1 MSIPTRRL
9 SVLVH
14 PKRIDLIFA
23 DRQFFA
29 VYSFLNNIIGYL
41 TEVPDAYFQ
50 IMMWIFLKN
59 LDEVELPDPDY
70 LFLSWNMLMN
80 FSGGTDSAA
89 ALYLTQGIPVHINRV
104 YKIRQM
110 RACEEVSALQIV
122 TDFERVSEMYIGRHG
137 FNIGTGYMAMYI
149 PVMPLLGCNS
159 VVFGTVLEDFELW
172 YVSIPD
178 YRERFKQSSLY
189 SIKET
194 LGRYGLKIYLLLA
207 GHSEVLSV
215 QLAEKSGIKNHSS
228 CHTAGDIIPAKILSK
243 LKTKPLY
250 AASSTV
256 YAIQKA
262 GYPHKEFCRYMDLDV
277 SFYERVNKN
286 VNYELSCFKTTEF
299 PWQTEADQVS
309 IAKFVQAIE
318 NDL

>member
-194 LGRYGLKIYLLLA
+194 LGRYGL
-207 GHSEVLSV
+207 
-215 QLAEKSGIKNHSS
+215 
-228 CHTAGDIIPAKILSK
+228 
-243 LKTKPLY
+243 
-250 AASSTV
+250 
-256 YAIQKA
+256 
-262 GYPHKEFCRYMDLDV
+262 RYI
-277 SFYERVNKN
+277 
-286 VNYELSCFKTTEF
+286 CCW
-299 PWQTEADQVS
+299 PG
-309 IAKFVQAIE
+309 IAKY
-318 NDL
+318 